1 MRGRRALE
9 ALNFFVADV
18 QAGIGPFLGVFL
30 QARGWGA
37 DQIGTVMTIGGIA
50 GMLATSPAGALVD
63 ATRHKR
69 SLVLVAGVMTMLASG
84 LLWMSHG
91 YWMVAAS
98 QVATAIT
105 GAAIGPALAGMTL
118 GMVRQHGFD
127 RQFGRNQVANHAGN
141 VVAAALSGWLGWR
154 YGFGAVFML
163 SALFGL
169 FSIVAVASIP
179 GDAIDHEAA
188 RGAGASANTGERK
201 HDAPEH
207 DAPEHDAPEQ
217 DAAEQDTPESAPAHT
232 PASGFRVLLQSR
244 PLLLLA
250 AALGLFHLGNAAML
264 PLYGLAI
271 VAAHQGEPSAF
282 TAQTIVIAQLVM
294 VAAAMLATRL
304 IRWRGYWWVILVT
317 FLALPLR
324 GLIAASVMH
333 AWGVWPVQALDGIGA
348 GLQSVAVPALVV
360 RLLEGS
366 GRVNVGQGVVMT
378 VQAAGAALSP
388 ALGGILAHRF
398 GYPAAFI
405 ALGAISTGSLVLWLG
420 FGASLRHA
428 CAADGAAARGP
439 AGATSPAA

>member
-1 MRGRRALE
+1 VKGRRALE

-69 SLVLVAGVMTMLASG
+69 SLVVIAGLMTMLASG
-84 LLWMSHG
+84 LLWISHV

-127 RQFGRNQVANHAGN
+127 RQFGRNQVAHHGGN

-154 YGFGAVFML
+154 YGFGAVFVL

-169 FSIVAVASIP
+169 LSIVAVSSIP
-179 GDAIDHEAA
+179 ADAIDHDVA
-188 RGAGASANTGERK
+188 RGA
-201 HDAPEH
+201 DAK
-207 DAPEHDAPEQ
+207 
-217 DAAEQDTPESAPAHT
+217 APAGE
-232 PASGFRVLLQSR
+232 PAAAGAPVSGLRVLLQSR

-304 IRWRGYWWVILVT
+304 IRWRGYWWVILLT
-317 FLALPLR
+317 FLALPVR
-324 GLIAASVMH
+324 GLIAASVIH

-405 ALGAISTGSLVLWLG
+405 ALGAVSTGSLVLWLS
-420 FGASLRHA
+420 FGATLRHA
-428 CAADGAAARGP
+428 CAADGGAARN
-439 AGATSPAA
+439 AVEAASPAS

>member
-1 MRGRRALE
+1 VKGRRALE

-69 SLVLVAGVMTMLASG
+69 SLVVIAGLMTMLASG
-84 LLWMSHG
+84 LLWISHG

-127 RQFGRNQVANHAGN
+127 RQFGRNQVANHGGN

-154 YGFGAVFML
+154 YGFGAVFVL

-169 FSIVAVASIP
+169 LSIVAVSSIP
-179 GDAIDHEAA
+179 ADAIDHDVA
-188 RGAGASANTGERK
+188 RGADAKATAGEPAAAGA
-201 HDAPEH
+201 
-207 DAPEHDAPEQ
+207 
-217 DAAEQDTPESAPAHT
+217 
-232 PASGFRVLLQSR
+232 PASGLRVLLQSR

-304 IRWRGYWWVILVT
+304 IRWRGYWWVILLT
-317 FLALPLR
+317 FLALPVR
-324 GLIAASVMH
+324 GLIAASVIH

-398 GYPAAFI
+398 GYPAVFI
-405 ALGAISTGSLVLWLG
+405 ALGAVSTGSLVLWLS
-420 FGASLRHA
+420 FGATLRHA
-428 CAADGAAARGP
+428 CAADGGAARN
-439 AGATSPAA
+439 AVEAASPAS

>member
-1 MRGRRALE
+1 VKAQRALE

-69 SLVLVAGVMTMLASG
+69 SLVVCAGLMTMLASG
-84 LLWMSHG
+84 LLWISHG

-118 GMVRQHGFD
+118 GMVRQQGFD
-127 RQFGRNQVANHAGN
+127 RQFGRNQVANHGGN

-154 YGFGAVFML
+154 YGFGAVFVL

-169 FSIVAVASIP
+169 LSIAAVASIP
-179 GDAIDHEAA
+179 RDAIDHDAA
-188 RGAGASANTGERK
+188 RGAGA
-201 HDAPEH
+201 
-207 DAPEHDAPEQ
+207 
-217 DAAEQDTPESAPAHT
+217 DTSDEGAKA
-232 PASGFRVLLQSR
+232 PASGLRVLLQSR

-304 IRWRGYWWVILVT
+304 IRWRGYWWVILLT
-317 FLALPLR
+317 FLALPMR
-324 GLIAASVMH
+324 GLIAASVIH

-366 GRVNVGQGVVMT
+366 GRVNVGQGIVMT
-378 VQAAGAALSP
+378 VQGAGAALSP

-405 ALGAISTGSLVLWLG
+405 ALGAVSTGSLVLWLG

-428 CAADGAAARGP
+428 CAPRDAAGRDAVEAP
-439 AGATSPAA
+439 FPVS

>member
-1 MRGRRALE
+1 VKGRRALE

-69 SLVLVAGVMTMLASG
+69 SLVVIAGLMTMLASG
-84 LLWMSHG
+84 LLWISHG

-127 RQFGRNQVANHAGN
+127 RQFGRNQVANHGGN

-154 YGFGAVFML
+154 YGFGAVFVL

-169 FSIVAVASIP
+169 LSIVAVSSIP
-179 GDAIDHEAA
+179 ADAIDHDAA
-188 RGAGASANTGERK
+188 RGAEAKATVSEPAAAGA
-201 HDAPEH
+201 
-207 DAPEHDAPEQ
+207 
-217 DAAEQDTPESAPAHT
+217 
-232 PASGFRVLLQSR
+232 PASGLRVLLQSR

-304 IRWRGYWWVILVT
+304 IRWRGYWWVILLT
-317 FLALPLR
+317 FLALPVR
-324 GLIAASVMH
+324 GLIAASVIH

-405 ALGAISTGSLVLWLG
+405 ALGAVSTGSLVLWLS
-420 FGASLRHA
+420 FGATLRHA
-428 CAADGAAARGP
+428 CAADGGAARD
-439 AGATSPAA
+439 AIEAASPAS

>member
-1 MRGRRALE
+1 VHRAGGILKAQRALE

-69 SLVLVAGVMTMLASG
+69 SLVVCAGLMTMLASG
-84 LLWMSHG
+84 LLWISHG
-91 YWMVAAS
+91 YWVVAAS
-98 QVATAIT
+98 QVTTAIT

-118 GMVRQHGFD
+118 GMVRQQGFD
-127 RQFGRNQVANHAGN
+127 RQFGRNQVANHGGN

-154 YGFGAVFML
+154 YGFGAVFVL

-169 FSIVAVASIP
+169 LSIAAVASIP
-179 GDAIDHEAA
+179 RDAIDHNAA
-188 RGAGASANTGERK
+188 RGAGA
-201 HDAPEH
+201 DA
-207 DAPEHDAPEQ
+207 DAHADAK
-217 DAAEQDTPESAPAHT
+217 APA
-232 PASGFRVLLQSR
+232 GGLRVLLHSR

-304 IRWRGYWWVILVT
+304 IRSRGYWWVILLT
-317 FLALPLR
+317 FLALPMR
-324 GLIAASVMH
+324 GLIAASVIH

-378 VQAAGAALSP
+378 VQGAGAALSP

-405 ALGAISTGSLVLWLG
+405 ALGAVSTGSLVLWLG

-428 CAADGAAARGP
+428 CAARDAAGRDALEAP
-439 AGATSPAA
+439 YPVS

>member
-1 MRGRRALE
+1 MTPRRALE

-69 SLVLVAGVMTMLASG
+69 TLIVIAGLMTMLASG
-84 LLWMSHG
+84 LLWISHG

-118 GMVRQHGFD
+118 GMVRQQGFD
-127 RQFGRNQVANHAGN
+127 RQFGRNQVANHGGN

-154 YGFGAVFML
+154 YGFGAVFVL

-169 FSIVAVASIP
+169 LSIVAVASIP

-188 RGAGASANTGERK
+188 RGAGADASAGASAATGE
-201 HDAPEH
+201 P
-207 DAPEHDAPEQ
+207 
-217 DAAEQDTPESAPAHT
+217 
-232 PASGFRVLLQSR
+232 PASGLRVLLQSR

-294 VAAAMLATRL
+294 VAAAVLANRL
-304 IRWRGYWWVILVT
+304 IRWRGYWWVILLT

-324 GLIAASVMH
+324 GLIAASVIH

-378 VQAAGAALSP
+378 VQGAGAALSP

-405 ALGAISTGSLVLWLG
+405 ALGAVSTGSLVLWLG

-428 CAADGAAARGP
+428 CAAREETARETVE
-439 AGATSPAA
+439 ATSPIS

>member
-1 MRGRRALE
+1 MPRRGHRESQRALE

-69 SLVLVAGVMTMLASG
+69 SLVVCAGPMTMLASG
-84 LLWMSHG
+84 LLWISHG

-118 GMVRQHGFD
+118 GMVRQQGFD
-127 RQFGRNQVANHAGN
+127 RQFGRNQVANHGGN

-154 YGFGAVFML
+154 YGFGAVFVL

-169 FSIVAVASIP
+169 LSIAAVASIP
-179 GDAIDHEAA
+179 RDAIDHDAA
-188 RGAGASANTGERK
+188 RGAGA
-201 HDAPEH
+201 
-207 DAPEHDAPEQ
+207 
-217 DAAEQDTPESAPAHT
+217 DTSDEGGKA
-232 PASGFRVLLQSR
+232 PASGLRVLLQSR

-304 IRWRGYWWVILVT
+304 IRWRGYWWVILLT

-324 GLIAASVMH
+324 GLIAASVIH

-366 GRVNVGQGVVMT
+366 GRVNVGQGIVMT
-378 VQAAGAALSP
+378 VQGAGAALSP

-405 ALGAISTGSLVLWLG
+405 ALGAVSTGSLVLWLG

-428 CAADGAAARGP
+428 CAARDAAGRDAVEAP
-439 AGATSPAA
+439 FPVS